1 VLLAV
6 PESAVTVGNW
16 PTDRF
21 IAVPAGMVMLPIDQ
35 STERYL
41 NIGYGGAVTYSA
53 TVISE
58 GGAVALEP
66 QIALSA
72 TFSATVVA
80 HRIVTAAVTSTVY
93 VTANTA
99 MEEQAAKFCSELCNA
114 KPMARPAAPS
124 MAISELVF
132 TPS

>member
-1 VLLAV
+1 MLLAV
-6 PESAVTVGNW
+6 PESAATVGNW

-21 IAVPAGMVMLPIDQ
+21 IAVPASMVVLPIDQ

-99 MEEQAAKFCSELCNA
+99 MEEQAAFPYVL
-114 KPMARPAAPS
+114 PFPLGGAP
-124 MAISELVF
+124 
-132 TPS
+132 